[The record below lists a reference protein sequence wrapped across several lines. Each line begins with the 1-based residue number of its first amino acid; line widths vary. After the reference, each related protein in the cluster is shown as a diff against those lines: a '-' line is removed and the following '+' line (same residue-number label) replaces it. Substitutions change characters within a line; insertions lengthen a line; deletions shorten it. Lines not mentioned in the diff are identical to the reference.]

1 MIFFDI
7 WVVDVYCSLV
17 VAWLSQLAAVWVHH
31 YVCISASFVYRIV
44 STHQQI
50 QQSPL
55 LYVFFSEVVLL
66 FVIIMKHSFWLSHC
80 FQKKCWKL
88 FGHFCFEK
96 KTEEDPRTAGS
107 CKVEGNW
114 AHLGKQ
120 RDARGKCQPRLR
132 DRFRR
137 RRVERSSRV
146 NVREKSRGC
155 GGGMHV
161 GGVGI
166 GVRFKID

>member
-1 MIFFDI
+1 MCWSFSVIF
-7 WVVDVYCSLV
+7 
-17 VAWLSQLAAVWVHH
+17 
-31 YVCISASFVYRIV
+31 V
-44 STHQQI
+44 SRT
-50 QQSPL
+50 
-55 LYVFFSEVVLL
+55 
-66 FVIIMKHSFWLSHC
+66 
-80 FQKKCWKL
+80 
-88 FGHFCFEK
+88 

-137 RRVERSSRV
+137 RRIERSSRV
-146 NVREKSRGC
+146 NEREENTGC

-161 GGVGI
+161 WGVGLAQMTEMWKLLK
-166 GVRFKID
+166 VRFYIVHVKLIRCLVLGTLKIEWFTRKVHQSVLFRPFCWRFAFRVTLKQGHDNDCGLATTCCCCMLGTGRRMPPEVH